1 MNPELREMLGK
12 AAYQAAI
19 EENGPGV
26 EWWDE
31 LSDHT
36 KENYRS
42 MACAIALALA
52 EVALPALQSLAFAFT
67 GKQIELHFEDN
78 T

>member
-12 AAYQAAI
+12 AAFSAMATGQSDEYTWETASEEVRENFRTGAQA
-19 EENGPGV
+19 V
-26 EWWDE
+26 
-31 LSDHT
+31 
-36 KENYRS
+36 
-42 MACAIALALA
+42 ALILA
-52 EVALPALQSLAFAFT
+52 EVTLPALQSLALAFT